1 MKCKWRRNIE
11 INLYMVFIF
20 IQKDLFQSI
29 ITLLSQSTYY
39 KFCCRYL
46 DPIFYGDY
54 PETMRERLGDR
65 LPKFSEKNKE
75 LLRNSVDFIGLNH
88 YTSRFIAH
96 STNNDENY
104 FYRVQ
109 EIERIGNVYEHLDE
123 LLSTYS

>member
-1 MKCKWRRNIE
+1 
-11 INLYMVFIF
+11 
-20 IQKDLFQSI
+20 
-29 ITLLSQSTYY
+29 
-39 KFCCRYL
+39 
-46 DPIFYGDY
+46 
-54 PETMRERLGDR
+54 MRERLGDR

-123 LLSTYS
+123 LLSTYC